1 MAQMKIREGGCAS
14 GYCSY
19 QFKDQGSPKRF
30 CPILRARVGI
40 GTAMNVVAV
49 LVGGS
54 IGTLVGAKLP
64 EAMRR
69 TAMQAIGIVTLLVG
83 IANFL
88 EYDNPLVP
96 LVSVVAGLVV
106 GELLGIEDGLRR
118 LGDNL
123 EKRFSRGESP
133 VSRAFVTTSL
143 LFCVG
148 PLTVIGSLE
157 DGLTGDYSLLALKSA
172 LDFIAALA
180 FASVLGWGVLLSAG
194 IVLLVQGTLT
204 LSAGLLEG
212 VVTEPM
218 IGATTATGGVL
229 ILGLGLVLL
238 ELKEVRVAN
247 MLPALLVAP
256 LLVAAASL

>member
-1 MAQMKIREGGCAS
+1 MTGT
-14 GYCSY
+14 
-19 QFKDQGSPKRF
+19 
-30 CPILRARVGI
+30 
-40 GTAMNVVAV
+40 GTAINIVAV
-49 LVGGS
+49 LVGGV

-64 EAMRR
+64 EGIRK

-83 IANFL
+83 VANFL

-96 LVSVVAGLVV
+96 LVSVILGLVV
-106 GELLGIEDGLRR
+106 GELCRIEDR
-118 LGDNL
+118 LKHFGDTL
-123 EKRFSRGESP
+123 EARFSKGESP

-157 DGLTGDYSLLALKSA
+157 DGLRGDYDLLALKSA

-194 IVLLVQGTLT
+194 SVLVVQGALT
-204 LSAGLLEG
+204 LAARFIEP
-212 VVTEPM
+212 VVTDPM
-218 IGATTATGGVL
+218 IAAATATGGVL
-229 ILGLGLVLL
+229 IFGLGLMLL

-247 MLPALLVAP
+247 MLPALLFAP
-256 LLVAAASL
+256 ALVAATPLWPL